1 MKNNINSLQERYL
14 NQLRKE
20 KVPVSVYLV
29 SGIKLQGEIESFD
42 QFAILLKNSVSQMVY
57 KHAISTIQP
66 GRNIV
71 LPDLDED

>member
-1 MKNNINSLQERYL
+1 MKNKINNLQEPYL

-42 QFAILLKNSVSQMVY
+42 QFSILLKNSVSHMVY
-57 KHAISTIQP
+57 KHAISTIQRV
-66 GRNIV
+66 RNIS
-71 LPDLDED
+71 LPEMYEE